1 MVFDGWFPFSQNRE
15 RLLAVFFVFGQIRTA
30 TDTCGLSRLVK
41 AVSVV
46 VDGSFSVSR
55 VCQNCSVALSGG
67 LSCVVNVVRRLSVGG
82 SRLVKAVSVVVG
94 SEFSRLVRA
103 VRRLLASFSSLA
115 KLFGGCC

>member
-1 MVFDGWFPFSQNRE
+1 MAAACGLSCVLKAVSMVFDGWFPFSQNRE

-55 VCQNCSVALSGG
+55 SRSVS
-67 LSCVVNVVRRLSVGG
+67 
-82 SRLVKAVSVVVG
+82 VSVVFRFVKTA
-94 SEFSRLVRA
+94 R
-103 VRRLLASFSSLA
+103 
-115 KLFGGCC
+115 